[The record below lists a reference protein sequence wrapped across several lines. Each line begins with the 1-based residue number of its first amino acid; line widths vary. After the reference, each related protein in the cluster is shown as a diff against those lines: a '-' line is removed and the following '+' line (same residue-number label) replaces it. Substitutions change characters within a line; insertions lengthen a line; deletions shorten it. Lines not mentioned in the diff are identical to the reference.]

1 MQFSQKL
8 QQLRTEKEYSEEQL
22 ARLLNVSRHAVAKW
36 ESGAET
42 PGIEEL
48 KAIAKL
54 FEVTVDS
61 LLEDIEDTEE
71 ANAFFCWKLC
81 LAGGVV
87 GLVVGWLLSDLAGAN
102 MGAFGIGGAIIGFTL
117 GYVVLEIHK
126 KLS

>member
-8 QQLRTEKEYSEEQL
+8 QQLRTENNYSEEQL

-48 KAIAKL
+48 REIAAL
-54 FEVTVDS
+54 FEVSVDS
-61 LLEDIEDTEE
+61 LLEDIEDSEE
-71 ANAFFCWKLC
+71 ADSYFCWKLC
-81 LAGGVV
+81 LAGGVI
-87 GLVVGWLLSDLAGAN
+87 GLVSGWLLEDLAGAN
-102 MGAFGIGGAIIGFTL
+102 IGAFGIGGAIIGFVL
-117 GYVVLEIHK
+117 GYVILEIHK

>member
-8 QQLRTEKEYSEEQL
+8 QQLRTENNYSEEQL

-48 KAIAKL
+48 REIAAL
-54 FEVTVDS
+54 FEVSVDS
-61 LLEDIEDTEE
+61 LLEDIEDREE
-71 ANAFFCWKLC
+71 ADSYCCWKLC
-81 LAGGVV
+81 LAGGVI
-87 GLVVGWLLSDLAGAN
+87 GLVSGWLLEDLAGAN
-102 MGAFGIGGAIIGFTL
+102 MGAFGIGGAIIGFVL
-117 GYVVLEIHK
+117 GYVILEIHK